1 MGKRTYPGTLVGE
14 DACKL
19 PEKYILILQGA
30 NIHQYHMD
38 CYREDVRFIPSL
50 LPRGPGLNH
59 SESTAYFQP
68 GRISDYVDARRPYR
82 SNSSHLKNELSSLRL
97 DILAHVLWL

>member
-1 MGKRTYPGTLVGE
+1 
-14 DACKL
+14 
-19 PEKYILILQGA
+19 
-30 NIHQYHMD
+30 MD
-38 CYREDVRFIPSL
+38 CDREDVRFIPSL

-97 DILAHVLWL
+97 DILAHVLPLALRNVQCLTPPTYLGQRTAMTLWPFIPG